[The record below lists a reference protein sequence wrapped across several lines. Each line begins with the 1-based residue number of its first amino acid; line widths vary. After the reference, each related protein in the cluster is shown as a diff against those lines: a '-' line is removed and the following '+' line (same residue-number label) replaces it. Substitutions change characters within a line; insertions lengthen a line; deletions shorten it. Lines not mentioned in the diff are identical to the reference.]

1 MNVILSIHPKWA
13 KLIYEGKK
21 TVEWRKTTPYRL
33 RPTDNI
39 YLYETSPVKKV
50 TGRIK
55 MYSHA
60 ILSIEDVM
68 AREDGYGMNYI
79 DSGCVPIEDLLA
91 YEGKSKALVAWCIG
105 MAKKFNESLDIDEL
119 GLKRPP
125 QSWCYT
131 EVEK

>member
-1 MNVILSIHPKWA
+1 MNIILSIKPKWA
-13 KLIYEGKK
+13 RLIYEGKK

-50 TGRIK
+50 TGCIK

-60 ILSIEDVM
+60 ILNIEDVM
-68 AREDGYGMNYI
+68 MRKDGYGMNYI
-79 DSGCVPIEDLLA
+79 ESGCVPIEDLLA

-105 MAKKFNESLDIDEL
+105 TAKKFNESLDIDAL

-125 QSWCYT
+125 QSWRY
-131 EVEK
+131 VE